1 MILKMKKLIKKPI
14 IVLILILLLTILM
27 LYFFINKNNKLFNKN
42 FNIGNNI
49 TNKSIQ
55 EIEEY
60 ILNISSYEAT
70 VSVTIE
76 SNKNT
81 NKYVLEQK
89 YKAPNLSKQIV
100 LEPSNI
106 AGIEIKYDG
115 TNLTINNSNLNL
127 QKVYENYEYLA
138 NNFLCLETFIE
149 DYKRNKVSIQE
160 ENNEIILEASNENN
174 NYAYHKKLFID
185 KNSGLPTKLLIENIN
200 NKTLV
205 YILYNE
211 IELNNL
217 KEDDILAFKTIEPKA
232 GLY

>member
-1 MILKMKKLIKKPI
+1 MQRLKNKKTYIGI
-14 IVLILILLLTILM
+14 AIILLAFLIFLIFFLKNNDKNFEIGNTIS
-27 LYFFINKNNKLFNKN
+27 NKN
-42 FNIGNNI
+42 IE
-49 TNKSIQ
+49 